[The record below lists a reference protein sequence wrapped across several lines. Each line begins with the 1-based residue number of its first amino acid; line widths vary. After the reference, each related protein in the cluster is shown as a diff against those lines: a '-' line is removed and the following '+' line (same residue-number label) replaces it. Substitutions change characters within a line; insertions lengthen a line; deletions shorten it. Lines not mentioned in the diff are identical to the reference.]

1 MSCSPEP
8 YTRSKNKIKVELNLA
23 NYAAKS
29 DFKKPKGAD
38 TSNFVKKVDLASL
51 KLDVQKLEIDKLV
64 KLTSNLNNL
73 KRKVDNW

>member
-29 DFKKPKGAD
+29 DLKKPKGAD
-38 TSNFVKKVDLASL
+38 ASNFVDLASL
-51 KLDVQKLEIDKLV
+51 N
-64 KLTSNLNNL
+64 SLN
-73 KRKVDNW
+73 KKG

>member
-8 YTRSKNKIKVELNLA
+8 YTRSKNKIKIELNLA

-29 DFKKPKGAD
+29 DLKKPKGAD

-51 KLDVQKLEIDKLV
+51 KLDVQK
-64 KLTSNLNNL
+64 
-73 KRKVDNW
+73 